1 MRSYFE
7 VDMRLKNF
15 IGGMGAAVLLLV
27 SSCASLN
34 MVGVN
39 DAPDPEW
46 GYLLLRGRL
55 DEDVRARLRLGGPSS
70 LWIPLNIEPPGSIQ
84 IVRMKPGLYHA
95 KEVSVVKT
103 LERDYSTGSIDISDR
118 RIFENGIEILAGELV
133 YIGDWR
139 VAASEWTAGLDVEN
153 YASRDFQDLE
163 ERFPRFS
170 SLPRRVGFDSPER
183 LDTSGLGDGETAFI
197 QSAEYEP
204 TMNLTPFHQAYET
217 TAFLASLEL
226 LDSLEPSEID
236 EFRSLLLGA
245 FPESPPEE
253 PTTIAEY
260 AVGGY
265 ITDGGPVTVRLII
278 APLSSFT
285 PEIGTGRGEMY
296 GVVLSTNLLFDKES
310 GRPTRKPMDPDLEVL
325 GSLLPSLYYEK
336 TFILFENGSLVS
348 SSVYQETEGLDIVSW
363 IPIMLSDG
371 LDAIAAADTLVRDGD
386 PVNDALIPELLASD
400 EIESLGEPARAAA
413 ALNMLLYTI
422 AQGSFE
428 EAEAELESI
437 QREFAGITETTIRDA
452 IYTQAPVVIALA
464 RNAAAEAAN

>member
-1 MRSYFE
+1 MGFDVRYPHILTVEKHMRSYFE

-55 DEDVRARLRLGGPSS
+55 DEDVTSRLRLGGPSS
-70 LWIPLNIEPPGSIQ
+70 LWIPLNIEPQGSIR

-95 KEVSVVKT
+95 KEVSVVKAIG
-103 LERDYSTGSIDISDR
+103 RSYSTGSIDISDR
-118 RIFENGIEILAGELV
+118 RIFENGIEIRAGELV
-133 YIGDWR
+133 YIGDWK
-139 VAASEWTAGLDVEN
+139 VAASD
-153 YASRDFQDLE
+153 
-163 ERFPRFS
+163 
-170 SLPRRVGFDSPER
+170 
-183 LDTSGLGDGETAFI
+183 
-197 QSAEYEP
+197 
-204 TMNLTPFHQAYET
+204 
-217 TAFLASLEL
+217 
-226 LDSLEPSEID
+226 EPSEID

-265 ITDGGPVTVRLII
+265 ITDGDPVTVRLII

-336 TFILFENGSLVS
+336 TFVLFENGSLVS

-371 LDAIAAADTLVRDGD
+371 LDAIAAADTLVRDGE
-386 PVNDALIPELLASD
+386 PVNDALILRASR
-400 EIESLGEPARAAA
+400 LG
-413 ALNMLLYTI
+413 
-422 AQGSFE
+422 
-428 EAEAELESI
+428 
-437 QREFAGITETTIRDA
+437 
-452 IYTQAPVVIALA
+452 
-464 RNAAAEAAN
+464 